1 MSNTID
7 ELRKRYG
14 FSSRTGH
21 VRCKWCGKVIE
32 APNII
37 RDEERKVLKPY
48 CATHTIFLT
57 QWLLHHGW
65 HVTKFGEANPS
76 GAFLC
81 PDCYAGQPEYH
92 EAPYAA
98 DWCEQA
104 EKWMRENN
112 GIR

>member
-1 MSNTID
+1 MSKVLD

-14 FSSRTGH
+14 FNSRVGR
-21 VRCKWCGKVIE
+21 VKCKMCGKELEV
-32 APNII
+32 PNII
-37 RDEERKVLKPY
+37 SDNEREVLKPH
-48 CATHTIFLT
+48 CATYTIFLT

-65 HVTKFGEANPS
+65 HPTKLEANTS

-98 DWCEQA
+98 DWCKQA
-104 EKWMRENN
+104 EKWMHENN
-112 GIR
+112 GVR

>member
-1 MSNTID
+1 MSNVLD

-14 FSSRTGH
+14 FSSRVGR
-21 VRCKWCGKVIE
+21 VSCKVCGKEIE
-32 APNII
+32 TPNII
-37 RDEERKVLKPY
+37 SDKEREVLNPY

-65 HVTKFGEANPS
+65 HVTRWDTNPS

-104 EKWMRENN
+104 EKWMHENN
-112 GIR
+112 GVR